1 MVVVMHLVEVQRQIM
16 VPLLPKENGSTGLK
30 GTGSNTD
37 GNVISEN
44 ENGYDFYWPVEELH
58 GNSTAAGESQKA
70 AEE

>member
-1 MVVVMHLVEVQRQIM
+1 MHLVEVWREII
-16 VPLLPKENGSTGLK
+16 VPLLPKENGSARLK

-44 ENGYDFYWPVEELH
+44 ENGQDFYWPVEELH